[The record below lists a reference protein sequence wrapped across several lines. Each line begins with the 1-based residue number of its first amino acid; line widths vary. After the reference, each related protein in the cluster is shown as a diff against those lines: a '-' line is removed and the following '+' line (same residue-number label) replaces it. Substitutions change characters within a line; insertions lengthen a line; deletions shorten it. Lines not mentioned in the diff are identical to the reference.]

1 MIQTRLNLERWQ
13 DRLSPLLRPCSAI
26 YAAGMNLRH
35 AAYKTGWIHSW
46 RPPAPCISV
55 GNISWGGS
63 GKTPLC
69 AWLLQWALQHGLQPA
84 LLSRGYQGHAHNP
97 PLLVTMDTLPA
108 QSGDEALLLARQCP
122 QARILVDPKRHRAG
136 RWIARHMPPDI
147 YIMDDG
153 FQHMAVQRDLDLVLL
168 RTVDLQQQWNR
179 VIPRGSWREGAS
191 ALRRASA
198 FLIKIQGQDFQS
210 LLPEIS
216 ARLGHLNRPVFSFA
230 LRIKNLLRLMDGC
243 RVDNQAWN
251 QNYVLLSAVGDP
263 QGVQRDIAQYLQ
275 REALEHFA
283 FRDHAS
289 YSESMWQRIEARA
302 KQNDAAIVCTP
313 KDAVKLEVF
322 ASSRLWTVEL
332 EVDFGPYLFSTTGF
346 QDWIEARVSA
356 QQK

>member
-1 MIQTRLNLERWQ
+1 M
-13 DRLSPLLRPCSAI
+13 
-26 YAAGMNLRH
+26 
-35 AAYKTGWIHSW
+35 
-46 RPPAPCISV
+46 
-55 GNISWGGS
+55 
-63 GKTPLC
+63 
-69 AWLLQWALQHGLQPA
+69 
-84 LLSRGYQGHAHNP
+84 
-97 PLLVTMDTLPA
+97 
-108 QSGDEALLLARQCP
+108 ARQCP